1 MAITTPEL
9 SRSDS
14 VVNELLV
21 FEVGPE
27 RKRIISCNES
37 AFIKTATLS
46 RWNRPDRDSIDLTD
60 EALSDF
66 SIFAHWI
73 HDGTILFKL
82 SRQKHPIIYN
92 FGESRNS
99 DPKLEQIDSRLISAY
114 ILGQKL
120 LAPRFQDA
128 VLSALATRLRHA
140 GSKVISATNV
150 SLAYDNTHETSPLR
164 RFMVAVFL
172 ESSYDTNVG
181 KTYHHEFI
189 AELAL
194 VQAQRD
200 LYTSFP
206 FLPSPRPYPHP
217 IDIIC
222 RFDHHGS
229 EKKFGSCRGGLKTC

>member
-1 MAITTPEL
+1 MSSTNSL
-9 SRSDS
+9 SSKS
-14 VVNELLV
+14 VQKE
-21 FEVGPE
+21 
-27 RKRIISCNES
+27 KES
-37 AFIKTATLS
+37 SHATSPPSSKPQHSPDGTDQTATRSISPTKHFQTFRFSPTGSTTVPFYLS
-46 RWNRPDRDSIDLTD
+46 YHAKNIQSSTTSGNRATRIPNWNKSTHGSFRH
-60 EALSDF
+60 
-66 SIFAHWI
+66 IFWV
-73 HDGTILFKL
+73 
-82 SRQKHPIIYN
+82 
-92 FGESRNS
+92 RNS
-99 DPKLEQIDSRLISAY
+99 SLLDS
-114 ILGQKL
+114 KT
-120 LAPRFQDA
+120 
-128 VLSALATRLRHA
+128 LSALATRLRHA